1 MRKLLLILLT
11 IFFSFVMYAQTTGD
25 ALRRMNNGQYDV
37 AKTYWEALSD
47 RHNNYSNYIAICNNC
62 IILQK
67 EALNLMATER
77 YTKAIEKYKVILSKN
92 PNDNNAK
99 SQIKKCEE
107 LRAIYLAAN
116 ELSTYTNKNI
126 KYT

>member
-47 RHNNYSNYIAICNNC
+47 RHNNYSN
-62 IILQK
+62 
-67 EALNLMATER
+67 
-77 YTKAIEKYKVILSKN
+77 
-92 PNDNNAK
+92 
-99 SQIKKCEE
+99 
-107 LRAIYLAAN
+107 
-116 ELSTYTNKNI
+116 
-126 KYT
+126 